1 MLTVRPALPEELD
14 RLMEIYRSAQEFM
27 IRSGNPYQ
35 WGRFNPTR
43 AMIRADIQAFR
54 CRAVTQDGAVV
65 GVFALCT
72 GADPTY
78 QMIEHGQWGGE
89 GPYVTVHRIASDG
102 SAPGVFRTAVEYC
115 RRLLPVVRVDT
126 HRDNRV
132 MQRKLDENG
141 FVRCGVIRLANGSP
155 RIAYE
160 WRAEG
165 A

>member
-1 MLTVRPALPEELD
+1 MLTIRPAQPEELD

-43 AMIRADIQAFR
+43 AMIRADIQACR
-54 CRAVTQDGAVV
+54 SRAVTQDGAVV
-65 GVFALCT
+65 GAFALCT
-72 GADPTY
+72 GEDPTY
-78 QMIEHGQWGGE
+78 QIIEGGKWGGE

-102 SAPGVFRTAVEYC
+102 SAHGVFRAAFEYC

-126 HRDNRV
+126 HRDNLV
-132 MQRKLDENG
+132 MQRRLEENG
-141 FVRCGVIRLANGSP
+141 FIRRGVIHLANGSP

-165 A
+165 V